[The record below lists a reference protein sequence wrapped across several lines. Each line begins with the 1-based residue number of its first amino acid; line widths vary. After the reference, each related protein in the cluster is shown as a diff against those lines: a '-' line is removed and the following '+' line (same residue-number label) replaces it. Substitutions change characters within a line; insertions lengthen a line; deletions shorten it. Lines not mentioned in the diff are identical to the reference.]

1 MVAVALLLVALT
13 GVFLLSEGGQEEE
26 PVFADIQVETTAEE
40 FVVKHGGGD
49 TVAPADLTL
58 TTTGAAEGTVAL
70 DRFTATSNSFTAA
83 EEIETPTDEF
93 DGVADN
99 EWLLGEFGVAVTHEP
114 TNSVFASNRG
124 AVAIERLSVD
134 AGTADD
140 DVSVLAGNREGAS
153 ASTVSLAVTASTN
166 GPTTGVIT
174 HMLDRDNIDVSPSDR
189 LQALDFAESEREVT
203 VDIENSVSI
212 TVNFNGVSTGAD
224 LLTGEWAELALD
236 VPETLEFGA
245 QESGEYAVEATY
257 DLYDSETVTGAAS
270 VAAANSSVVEIDGT
284 NIVAVGSGTTE
295 VTATYTD
302 DEAGRLQT
310 TETVTVE
317 DPVES
322 VSLDTGSGG
331 LEFGDRETTDY
342 EVTATFAS
350 GRTVDVTDEASVT
363 SNAGVVTVDETANT
377 LQAVEAG
384 EATLTATY
392 NEVSDETS
400 LGVTDPLADINL
412 TVPTPLE
419 VSETAGYEVNA
430 TFESGRT
437 EDITDEASVT
447 SDNGSVVTVD
457 EQAAEI
463 EAIGEGIATL
473 TAGYQS
479 VENSSEVSVTDET
492 EGGLPPTE
500 EIPVS
505 SDKDSPNRSQY
516 DALEEIELPDPFTL
530 VLEVEQNGEPF
541 TGEITKNEEFIWIE
555 DHLGE
560 FDETPADRYGGY
572 TDLNFN
578 QSGMVGVVMGNGDSV
593 DVHYEGIDVNEITE
607 TITVDF
613 GAAGIE
619 SDLEIVGME
628 VETTSD

>member
-1 MVAVALLLVALT
+1 M
-13 GVFLLSEGGQEEE
+13 
-26 PVFADIQVETTAEE
+26 
-40 FVVKHGGGD
+40 
-49 TVAPADLTL
+49 
-58 TTTGAAEGTVAL
+58 
-70 DRFTATSNSFTAA
+70 
-83 EEIETPTDEF
+83 
-93 DGVADN
+93 
-99 EWLLGEFGVAVTHEP
+99 
-114 TNSVFASNRG
+114 
-124 AVAIERLSVD
+124 
-134 AGTADD
+134 
-140 DVSVLAGNREGAS
+140 
-153 ASTVSLAVTASTN
+153 
-166 GPTTGVIT
+166 
-174 HMLDRDNIDVSPSDR
+174 
-189 LQALDFAESEREVT
+189 
-203 VDIENSVSI
+203 
-212 TVNFNGVSTGAD
+212 
-224 LLTGEWAELALD
+224 
-236 VPETLEFGA
+236 
-245 QESGEYAVEATY
+245 
-257 DLYDSETVTGAAS
+257 
-270 VAAANSSVVEIDGT
+270 
-284 NIVAVGSGTTE
+284 
-295 VTATYTD
+295 
-302 DEAGRLQT
+302 QT

-317 DPVES
+317 NPVES

-447 SDNGSVVTVD
+447 SDDRSVVTVD

-492 EGGLPPTE
+492 EGGLPKYLENLATDSGGPVVTFPDRDPIAIQEGDSFGELGADGDSVVTWVTNGDDIEVTSETPGITTIFGPAKSDSGFEEIGDTGFYERAPTGFGTPQPDQGDYELVNIEEDDDGYLTEWQEVSDGIAGLGPTE

-505 SDKDSPNRSQY
+505 SNKDSPNRSQY

-541 TGEITKNEEFIWIE
+541 TG
-555 DHLGE
+555 
-560 FDETPADRYGGY
+560 
-572 TDLNFN
+572 
-578 QSGMVGVVMGNGDSV
+578 
-593 DVHYEGIDVNEITE
+593 
-607 TITVDF
+607 
-613 GAAGIE
+613 
-619 SDLEIVGME
+619 
-628 VETTSD
+628 